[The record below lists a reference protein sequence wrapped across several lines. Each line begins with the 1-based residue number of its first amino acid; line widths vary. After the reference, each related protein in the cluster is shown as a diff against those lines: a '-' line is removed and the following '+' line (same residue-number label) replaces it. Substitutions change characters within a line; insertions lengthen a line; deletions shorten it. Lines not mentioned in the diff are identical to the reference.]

1 MSLVFRLLDL
11 PLHLVDE
18 SSYDLRVGFGASPA
32 AIPLLLSLPPRVLH
46 LLFLKLSALFAFT
59 F

>member
-18 SSYDLRVGFGASPA
+18 SSYDLRVGFGVSPA
-32 AIPLLLSLPPRVLH
+32 AIPVLLSLPRVLH
-46 LLFLKLSALFAFT
+46 HLFLKLSALFAFT